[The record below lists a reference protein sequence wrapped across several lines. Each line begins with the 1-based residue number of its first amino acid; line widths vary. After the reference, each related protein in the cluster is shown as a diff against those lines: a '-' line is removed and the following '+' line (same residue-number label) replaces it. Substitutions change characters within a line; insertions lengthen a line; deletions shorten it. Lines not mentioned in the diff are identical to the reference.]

1 MWEIRESEEGKTLDK
16 IIQDIVAVDLDC
28 SSKVEEA
35 KKKKADI
42 QTNMN
47 AKKKEI
53 YDSFVKEYQV
63 KIDEYKQE
71 LQAQIAETKR
81 KNEQEYTES
90 LNQLSSLYDSKKD
103 EWVSTIVNR
112 CKEI

>member
-1 MWEIRESEEGKTLDK
+1 MRIKWLKWGGIILDK
-16 IIQDIVAVDLDC
+16 IIDDIVSIDLEC
-28 SSKVEEA
+28 SKRVEEA
-35 KKKKADI
+35 KKKKQDVQA
-42 QTNMN
+42 NMN

-63 KIDEYKQE
+63 KIDAHKKELEAKIQE
-71 LQAQIAETKR
+71 TR
-81 KNEQEYTES
+81 VKNEQEYKES
-90 LNQLSSLYDSKKD
+90 LNQLSSLYEKNKD

>member
-1 MWEIRESEEGKTLDK
+1 MIKVRRDYFGQNYWWY
-16 IIQDIVAVDLDC
+16 C
-28 SSKVEEA
+28 SKRVEEA
-35 KKKKADI
+35 KKKKQDVQA
-42 QTNMN
+42 NMN

-63 KIDEYKQE
+63 KIDAHKKELEAKIQE
-71 LQAQIAETKR
+71 TR
-81 KNEQEYTES
+81 VKNEQEYKES
-90 LNQLSSLYDSKKD
+90 LNQLSSLYEKNKD